1 MNLKLV
7 FLNSV
12 LQALPNIIWALIVLV
27 VGWVVCDLIG
37 KIVGRILKNLKVDS
51 WSERV
56 GLRETLE
63 KAEIRVNLADLIG
76 DLVKW
81 ILFILVISIVAEILA
96 LEQFTVL
103 LQKVLGW
110 LPNLVVAVLI
120 LVVGFLLADILDKL
134 IRASAKGVGLKFSEI
149 LGILVRWGIYV
160 FVVLIALFQLGIGRE
175 LIKIIFFGVVTT
187 LSLAFGL
194 AFGLGGK
201 DVAKEIL
208 EELKKRVK
216 E

>member
-12 LQALPNIIWALIVLV
+12 LQTLPNIIWALIVLV

-76 DLVKW
+76 YLVKW